1 MSNEDIINNNPGSP
15 EENSHSFDALY
26 DSLFKYNHSIMLL
39 VDPETGAIIDANS
52 AACSFYGYSYTDL
65 LKMNVCQINTLTNE
79 QILVELHKA
88 KSENRKQF
96 FFKHKLSNGEIR
108 SVEVYSGPMVMNN
121 KQLLYSIVHDVTEQR
136 KAEEEIIELNR
147 KLENKVVE
155 RTLQLQEANYLLEQT
170 NASLEEEIS
179 ERMKI
184 EENLNKSM
192 LEISDLYEN
201 APCGYHSLDQ
211 NGIIIRINDTEL
223 QWLGYSREEVLGKKF
238 KDFITFDSRKIYK
251 ENYPEYIKRGY
262 VKDLD
267 FTIIRKDGTL
277 LPVLVSGTAIK
288 DENGKFIMSR
298 STVYDI
304 SLKKQAE
311 DKLRQLNNELEE
323 IIAYRTYHLEETNA
337 MLEEEI
343 NEHYRV
349 EAELIKAKED
359 AEKANTAKS
368 NFLANMSHEIRTP
381 MNGIIG
387 MTELT
392 LMTDLNEEQITYLNL
407 VKKSAESLL
416 RIINDI
422 LDYAKI
428 EAGMIKVE
436 NKPFILPEVMN
447 EIVTL
452 FNINAKQ
459 KGLVITLRT
468 DENIPPILYGDT
480 LRLRQVSGNLLGNAV
495 KFTAQGG
502 IDIVIKQRGFVRDK
516 VKLEF
521 IFKDTGIGIPEEKR
535 GQLFQRF
542 TQLDSSDTKQY
553 QGTGLGLAI
562 SKKLV
567 EMMGGEIWIESQ
579 VEVGSVF
586 CFTAFFG
593 VDKANDTVEISKIDE
608 NKLSAK
614 SGRDSKILLV
624 VEDDEVSRQSI
635 VAFLKM
641 KGIKTLVAEN
651 GQTAIE
657 IFKNVGVDMILMDV
671 QMPILDGFTAT
682 KEIRRIERPKNAHT
696 PIIAMTAYALAGDKE
711 RCLMMGM
718 DDYIS
723 KPIDFKS
730 IYEIIEKH
738 WG

>member
-1 MSNEDIINNNPGSP
+1 MSGESSYVNDMVVVHPDGKKVLLEVYGTPITDTSGQIFASLVSFADITSRKQAEDDIKNLN
-15 EENSHSFDALY
+15 Y
-26 DSLFKYNHSIMLL
+26 Q
-39 VDPETGAIIDANS
+39 
-52 AACSFYGYSYTDL
+52 L
-65 LKMNVCQINTLTNE
+65 LKTNVMLEATNT
-79 QILVELHKA
+79 
-88 KSENRKQF
+88 
-96 FFKHKLSNGEIR
+96 
-108 SVEVYSGPMVMNN
+108 
-121 KQLLYSIVHDVTEQR
+121 D
-136 KAEEEIIELNR
+136 
-147 KLENKVVE
+147 
-155 RTLQLQEANYLLEQT
+155 
-170 NASLEEEIS
+170 LEEEI
-179 ERMKI
+179 R
-184 EENLNKSM
+184 
-192 LEISDLYEN
+192 
-201 APCGYHSLDQ
+201 
-211 NGIIIRINDTEL
+211 
-223 QWLGYSREEVLGKKF
+223 
-238 KDFITFDSRKIYK
+238 
-251 ENYPEYIKRGY
+251 
-262 VKDLD
+262 
-267 FTIIRKDGTL
+267 
-277 LPVLVSGTAIK
+277 
-288 DENGKFIMSR
+288 
-298 STVYDI
+298 
-304 SLKKQAE
+304 
-311 DKLRQLNNELEE
+311 
-323 IIAYRTYHLEETNA
+323 
-337 MLEEEI
+337 
-343 NEHYRV
+343 EHYRV

-392 LMTDLNEEQITYLNL
+392 LMTDLSEEQITYLNL
-407 VKKSAESLL
+407 VKRSAESLL

-428 EAGMIKVE
+428 EAGMISVE
-436 NKPFILPEVMN
+436 NKPFILLEVMN
-447 EIVTL
+447 EIVAL

-459 KGLVITLRT
+459 KGLVITLKI
-468 DENIPPILYGDT
+468 DESIPPILYGDT

-502 IDIVIKQRGFVRDK
+502 IDILIKLSGFIRNMA
-516 VKLEF
+516 KLEF

-542 TQLDSSDTKQY
+542 TQLDSSYTKQY

-579 VEVGSVF
+579 VEVGSIF

-593 VDKANDTVEISKIDE
+593 VDNANNSVEISKIDE

-614 SGRDSKILLV
+614 SGRDSKLLLV

-651 GQTAIE
+651 GQSAIE
-657 IFKNVGVDMILMDV
+657 IFKNASVDMILMDV

-696 PIIAMTAYALAGDKE
+696 PIIAMTAYALAGDQE
-711 RCLMMGM
+711 RCLKMGM

-730 IYEIIEKH
+730 IYELIEKH